1 MLGTHPASPCC
12 LLYSPVRVC
21 LCVRYLLSKIV
32 DGTLDPTFMLTHRVD
47 FERLADAYKCFDGR
61 QENSLK
67 LHMQTAYGRSMA
79 KQQPQDTQQAVGA
92 EQKVGTSTGK

>member
-1 MLGTHPASPCC
+1 VLF
-12 LLYSPVRVC
+12 
-21 LCVRYLLSKIV
+21 VRYLLSKIA

-67 LHMQTAYGRSMA
+67 LHMQTAYGRSLA
-79 KQQPQDTQQAVGA
+79 QQQPQAAQQPADAERTVGTATAKQPEERKTQQ
-92 EQKVGTSTGK
+92 QLQQQQ